1 LGLPGQPLID
11 QYKEFF
17 MKRFSTGTRLITGLM
32 LILAT
37 GTLMAQTQ
45 AASYVKSDVDFST
58 YTKVLV
64 KPLNMDNIE
73 VIKPAWEQDS
83 DEEWSFDS
91 GNREA
96 VQSWFMEAMKSE
108 IEGNGGYP
116 LVTES
121 GDDVIRIEVELLSI
135 TPYVKPG
142 TQSADSEHRISTLGS
157 GDVVISAEFRDSTT
171 RELLVLVEGERAIGE
186 KYREVSQENHI
197 KNIKAMFTKWGKK
210 TREALDRAHGK

>member
-1 LGLPGQPLID
+1 
-11 QYKEFF
+11 

-45 AASYVKSDVDFST
+45 AASYVKPDVDFST
-58 YTKVLV
+58 YSKVLV

-73 VIKPAWEQDS
+73 VIKPPWEQDN
-83 DEEWSFDS
+83 DEDWSFDPE
-91 GNREA
+91 NRA
-96 VQSWFMEAMKSE
+96 AIQAWFMEAMKNE
-108 IEGNGGYP
+108 IETKGGYP
-116 LVTES
+116 LASES

-142 TQSADSEHRISTLGS
+142 TKSAESEHKISTLGS

-171 RELLVLVEGERAIGE
+171 RELLVLIEGERVIGE
-186 KYREVSQENHI
+186 KYREVSKENHI
-197 KNIKAMFTKWGKK
+197 KNVKGLFTKWGKK